1 MAAFKATDNTIV
13 LVTGINNTGVGF
25 AIAQALLTT
34 PSHTKYTMILTA
46 RSLDR
51 SKNAVE
57 LLKKGEGAEAALGVG
72 GCEVVPMQVDID
84 DEESVE
90 AFKHGLS
97 ERFGRLDVLINNAGM
112 RLLPVC
118 VPGDLYCS
126 IGAHHDFALAAGK
139 MTTREAFV
147 SAFNTNVASTHLFT
161 YSLIHFLLASSSP
174 RIIFITSGISSLGD
188 HSNPHVPVNGSP
200 AAGWPK
206 PYVFNVMTYRTSKTA
221 MNMMILEWCRILKKD
236 GVKIHIVDP
245 GFLATTL
252 GGGDAAMSREKGAEE
267 PIVGGR
273 FIASVVEGK
282 RDEDVGR
289 MMSRTGVLPW

>member
-1 MAAFKATDNTIV
+1 MAAFKNTDNTIV

-57 LLKKGEGAEAALGVG
+57 LLKKGEGAEAALGEG

-112 RLLPVC
+112 
-118 VPGDLYCS
+118 
-126 IGAHHDFALAAGK
+126 
-139 MTTREAFV
+139 
-147 SAFNTNVASTHLFT
+147 
-161 YSLIHFLLASSSP
+161 
-174 RIIFITSGISSLGD
+174 
-188 HSNPHVPVNGSP
+188 
-200 AAGWPK
+200 
-206 PYVFNVMTYRTSKTA
+206 
-221 MNMMILEWCRILKKD
+221 
-236 GVKIHIVDP
+236 
-245 GFLATTL
+245 
-252 GGGDAAMSREKGAEE
+252 
-267 PIVGGR
+267 
-273 FIASVVEGK
+273 
-282 RDEDVGR
+282 
-289 MMSRTGVLPW
+289 